1 MANDVS
7 RNLGP
12 GASGSYSYESV
23 GNAEDLSDILVNID
37 PDRTKFLSAF
47 GTADDAISTD
57 FSWFTERMRPP
68 QDNAHLEKEEY
79 AFAEIDSQEGLRN
92 FIQHF
97 QNTGFVTDTQKRI
110 KKVFRRGTNEFD
122 AAVDRAIRSQGDDI
136 EFMLVNSMESC
147 FETPGTKPAR
157 SGGVPY
163 FLQTYAEPATVEITG
178 GVVTLTNVTKDTH
191 PIDLKTGDFVY
202 FTATTMPTGL
212 EANRCYYIRI
222 ETDAAEAKNKFKLY
236 RDMND
241 AVKGTASAEIK
252 PTTTGTGLTMIRRNV
267 VSLGGSKD
275 FSLDDI
281 NTVMEMIYRRG
292 GHGNQAYMSLR
303 NKRNFS
309 NLVNANVQANR
320 KATDKANYNDA
331 ATVYESDFGV
341 VNAHAHMMYPDTRM
355 DILDLQYWDMKWLS
369 RTHEVP
375 NLAKTGTYDKFV
387 IEADCGLQA
396 TAPQS
401 SGAIIDIKF

>member
-1 MANDVS
+1 
-7 RNLGP
+7 
-12 GASGSYSYESV
+12 
-23 GNAEDLSDILVNID
+23 
-37 PDRTKFLSAF
+37 
-47 GTADDAISTD
+47 
-57 FSWFTERMRPP
+57 
-68 QDNAHLEKEEY
+68 
-79 AFAEIDSQEGLRN
+79 
-92 FIQHF
+92 
-97 QNTGFVTDTQKRI
+97 
-110 KKVFRRGTNEFD
+110 
-122 AAVDRAIRSQGDDI
+122 
-136 EFMLVNSMESC
+136 
-147 FETPGTKPAR
+147 
-157 SGGVPY
+157 
-163 FLQTYAEPATVEITG
+163 
-178 GVVTLTNVTKDTH
+178 
-191 PIDLKTGDFVY
+191 
-202 FTATTMPTGL
+202 
-212 EANRCYYIRI
+212 
-222 ETDAAEAKNKFKLY
+222 
-236 RDMND
+236 MND

-375 NLAKTGTYDKFV
+375 NRAKTGTYDKFV